1 MPLATLLSRLKFL
14 SAIAALLVTALT
26 PLQGADAGTAPT
38 VTVTQAWARWL
49 PNNLPAAGY
58 LVLHNAGTEAVA
70 LTGATS
76 PDFGRVMLHE
86 SYTTAG
92 GANRMRHVDQ
102 LPIAPGAEVAL
113 RPGSYHLMLMRAKHA
128 LKPGDT
134 VTVTLQFADGATL
147 PVELPLKPAGTTE

>member
-1 MPLATLLSRLKFL
+1 MSRSSFLPGLKFL
-14 SAIAALLVTALT
+14 SLAVALLATALA
-26 PLQGADAGTAPT
+26 PLHGADAGTAPAI
-38 VTVTQAWARWL
+38 TVTQAWARWL

-58 LVLHNAGTEAVA
+58 MVLHNAGTQAVA

-76 PDFGRVMLHE
+76 PDFGHVMLHE
-86 SYTTAG
+86 SYTTAE

-128 LKPGDT
+128 MKPGDT
-134 VTVTLQFADGATL
+134 VTVILQFADGSTL
-147 PVELPLKPAGTTE
+147 PVELPLKPAGTSE